1 MNTRDAGKDDVPTRR
16 ANDASH
22 TQSVRRIAAF
32 VLALLLGGLVPTP
45 TSSGRIL
52 FIEEVSLSI
61 GKTATTIRT
70 CATNEKYFHLIPR
83 PFKLPSSRRLLWREE
98 DVQAWINQ
106 ATTVGQVKRRR
117 GAPTKAERVAK
128 EKAVQHG

>member
-1 MNTRDAGKDDVPTRR
+1 M
-16 ANDASH
+16 
-22 TQSVRRIAAF
+22 
-32 VLALLLGGLVPTP
+32 P
-45 TSSGRIL
+45 TSTPIPSARIL
-52 FIEEVSLSI
+52 FIEEVSLQI

-70 CATNEKYFHLIPR
+70 CATNSKYFHLIPR
-83 PFKLPSSRRLLWREE
+83 PIRLPNSRRLAWREE

-106 ATTVGQVKRRR
+106 ATPVGQVKRRR

>member
-1 MNTRDAGKDDVPTRR
+1 M
-16 ANDASH
+16 
-22 TQSVRRIAAF
+22 
-32 VLALLLGGLVPTP
+32 PTP
-45 TSSGRIL
+45 VPNSSVSRIL
-52 FIEEVSLSI
+52 FIEEVSAII

>member
-1 MNTRDAGKDDVPTRR
+1 MPTL
-16 ANDASH
+16 
-22 TQSVRRIAAF
+22 I
-32 VLALLLGGLVPTP
+32 
-45 TSSGRIL
+45 SSSSRLL
-52 FIEEVSLSI
+52 FIEDVSLQI